1 MTLLEFMTDSY
12 EIIAQVFWEE
22 TVDNIKGF
30 LEGNPKRILP
40 DSR

>member
-1 MTLLEFMTDSY
+1 MLFEFMIDSY
-12 EIIAQVFWEE
+12 EITAQVFWEE
-22 TVDNIKGF
+22 TVDNIRSF